1 MAVPVDGIVAN
12 KRDKKNPGKH
22 IEQLK
27 KRNKGHYIWF
37 GCHSCNHNPLQDSS
51 YSQFMKISDIF
62 SLFPVSFFSLTKR
75 SCGFSNT
82 SQSTNSD
89 KIIELDFPQNETRY
103 LSNSFGSTAWTQMSI
118 MHKLNYFLQGSHNI
132 LYIHRYI
139 YIYHIH
145 NNVTCY

>member
-1 MAVPVDGIVAN
+1 
-12 KRDKKNPGKH
+12 
-22 IEQLK
+22 
-27 KRNKGHYIWF
+27 
-37 GCHSCNHNPLQDSS
+37 
-51 YSQFMKISDIF
+51 MKISDIF

-103 LSNSFGSTAWTQMSI
+103 LSNSFGSTAWAQMSI

-132 LYIHRYI
+132 LYI
-139 YIYHIH
+139 YH
-145 NNVTCY
+145 NYTQ